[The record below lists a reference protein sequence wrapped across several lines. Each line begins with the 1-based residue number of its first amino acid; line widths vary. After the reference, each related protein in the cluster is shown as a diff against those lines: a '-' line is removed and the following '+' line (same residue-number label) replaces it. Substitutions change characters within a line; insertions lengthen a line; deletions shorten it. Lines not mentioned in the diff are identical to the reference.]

1 MDPIKNIKHEA
12 DFKNTEDGAYFMSED
27 IYYRF
32 FENLQDMV
40 CISTPDDRILDV
52 NPACVNMLGYDSKE
66 DLLSIDN
73 LQYLYHSV
81 ANMDKWKEL
90 MQKHGSVKDFE
101 ATLVK
106 KSGELIAAH
115 VTSSRIIN
123 QYGNIIYTSVI
134 RDITKNIRGQTNI
147 HKKNVDLIDSISN
160 LKKTQPK
167 LIQQEKLAS
176 IGQLAAGIAH
186 ELNNPIGF
194 ISSNFTSLKLYIN
207 IIKKYIKQF
216 EKIASS
222 IHSKE
227 NFAVSEIVDKIDKYK
242 KEQKLDYIFED
253 IGDLVSESME
263 GIHRITGIVRNLR
276 NFSRIDVDS
285 EIEQY
290 DINEAINSTLIVA
303 RNEIKYVADIK
314 KDFSQTPPV
323 QCIGGEINQ
332 VFLNIIVNAA
342 QALKAQ
348 TRSSKGLIKI
358 KTYKDNEFV
367 YCEIT
372 DNGPGIPANII
383 HRIFDPFFTTKEAGK
398 GTGLGLNISYDI
410 IVHKHKGDLLVKSK
424 EGMGTKFIIKIPIE
438 SRIEKTN

>member
-1 MDPIKNIKHEA
+1 MNPIKNIDHESDVKQA
-12 DFKNTEDGAYFMSED
+12 GGGTYFMSD
-27 IYYRF
+27 NIYYNI
-32 FENLQDMV
+32 FEKLQDMI
-40 CISTPDDRILDV
+40 CISSPDDKMLDV
-52 NPACVNMLGYDSKE
+52 NPVCFKALGYDSKE

-73 LQYLYHSV
+73 LQYLFHSI
-81 ANMDKWKEL
+81 ANMNKWKDL
-90 MQKHGSVKDFE
+90 MKKRGSVKNFE

-106 KSGELIAAH
+106 KTGELIAAH
-115 VTSSRIIN
+115 VTSSRVTN
-123 QYGNIIYTSVI
+123 QNGKIIYTSVI
-134 RDITKNIRGQTNI
+134 RDITENIKGQTII
-147 HKKNVDLIDSISN
+147 HKQNVDLIDSISN
-160 LKKTQPK
+160 IKKTQPK

-194 ISSNFTSLKLYIN
+194 ISSNFTSLKSYVN
-207 IIKKYIKQF
+207 IIKKYIEQI

-222 IHSKE
+222 LHSKE
-227 NFAVSEIVDKIDKYK
+227 NSAVSEIADHIDKYK

-276 NFSRIDVDS
+276 NFSRIDVDG

-290 DINEAINSTLIVA
+290 DINGAIESTLVVA
-303 RNEIKYVADIK
+303 KNEIKYVADIK
-314 KDFSQTPPV
+314 RDYSQIPPV
-323 QCIGGEINQ
+323 HCIGGEINQ

-342 QALKAQ
+342 QSLKSQ
-348 TRSSKGLIKI
+348 TRSRRGVIKI
-358 KTYKDNEFV
+358 KTYSDKEFV

-372 DNGPGIPANII
+372 DNGPGIPDKIV

-410 IVHKHKGDLLVKSK
+410 VVHKHNGDLTVKSK
-424 EGMGTKFIIKIPIE
+424 EGVGTIFIIKIPIE
-438 SRIEKTN
+438 SRIEK

>member
-1 MDPIKNIKHEA
+1 MDPIKNLKHES
-12 DFKNTEDGAYFMSED
+12 DFNNVGDGAYFMSD
-27 IYYRF
+27 NIYYYI
-32 FENLQDMV
+32 FEKLQDMI
-40 CISTPDDRILDV
+40 CISSPDNRILDV
-52 NPACVNMLGYDSKE
+52 NPACVNILGYDSKK

-81 ANMDKWKEL
+81 ANINKWKEL
-90 MQKHGSVKDFE
+90 MQEHGSVKNFE

-123 QYGNIIYTSVI
+123 QYGKIIYTSVI

-147 HKKNVDLIDSISN
+147 HKKTVDLIDSISN

-194 ISSNFTSLKLYIN
+194 ISSNFTSLKSYIN

-222 IHSKE
+222 IPSKE
-227 NFAVSEIVDKIDKYK
+227 NSAVSEIVDNIDKYK

-290 DINEAINSTLIVA
+290 DINEAIKSTLIVA
-303 RNEIKYVADIK
+303 KNEIKYVADVK
-314 KDFSQTPPV
+314 EDFSQTPPV

-358 KTYKDNEFV
+358 KTYNDNEFV

-424 EGMGTKFIIKIPIE
+424 VGVGTKFIIKIPIE
-438 SRIEKTN
+438 SRIEKKN

>member
-1 MDPIKNIKHEA
+1 MDPIKNIDHKA
-12 DFKNTEDGAYFMSED
+12 DLDSAGDGTYFISD
-27 IYYRF
+27 NIYYNI
-32 FENLQDMV
+32 FEKLQDMI
-40 CISTPDDRILDV
+40 CISTPDDRILDA
-52 NPACVNMLGYDSKE
+52 NPVCVKTLGYDSKE
-66 DLLSIDN
+66 DFLSIDN
-73 LQYLYHSV
+73 LQYLFHSI
-81 ANMDKWKEL
+81 ANMKKWKEL
-90 MQKHGSVKDFE
+90 MRKLGSVKNFE

-115 VTSSRIIN
+115 VTSSRITN
-123 QYGNIIYTSVI
+123 QSGKIIYTSVI
-134 RDITKNIRGQTNI
+134 RDITENIKGQTNI
-147 HKKNVDLIDSISN
+147 HKQNVDLIDSISN
-160 LKKTQPK
+160 IKKTQPK

-194 ISSNFTSLKLYIN
+194 ISSNFTSLKSYVN
-207 IIKKYIKQF
+207 IIKKYIEQF
-216 EKIASS
+216 EEIASS
-222 IHSKE
+222 LHSKE
-227 NFAVSEIVDKIDKYK
+227 NSAVSEIAAHIDKYK

-290 DINEAINSTLIVA
+290 DINGAIESTLIVA
-303 RNEIKYVADIK
+303 KNEIKYVADIK
-314 KDFSQTPPV
+314 RDYSQIPPV
-323 QCIGGEINQ
+323 HCIGGEINQ

-342 QALKAQ
+342 QSIKSQ
-348 TRSSKGLIKI
+348 TRSIRGVIKI
-358 KTYKDNEFV
+358 KTYNDKEFV

-372 DNGPGIPANII
+372 DNGPGIPDKIV

-410 IVHKHKGDLLVKSK
+410 VVHKHNGDLLVKSK
-424 EGMGTKFIIKIPIE
+424 EGVGTKFIIKIPIE
-438 SRIEKTN
+438 SRIEK